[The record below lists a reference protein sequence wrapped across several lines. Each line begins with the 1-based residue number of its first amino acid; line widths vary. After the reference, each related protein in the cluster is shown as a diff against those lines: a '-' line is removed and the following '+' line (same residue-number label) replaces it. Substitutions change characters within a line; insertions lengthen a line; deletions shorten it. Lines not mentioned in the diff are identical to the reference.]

1 MVWTCSSGIPD
12 ESPFTRTIR
21 QSTQTQCVGVIRSGV
36 MSDTDSPFVADP
48 IAKQCGRSMGDTEC
62 GPRPVA
68 VEVDTDGGWV
78 AVVVGAINRDDV
90 ATCHAEESRTGG
102 DANFGGV
109 LRNWGRGDGLE
120 FVAVETGIRTVCHDC
135 VDVLRVITGKVDRA
149 GSACLPDVL
158 EEVRVCDLLGQA
170 YVCALW
176 DVLCV
181 VDAAIVVG

>member
-12 ESPFTRTIR
+12 ESPFTRTMR
-21 QSTQTQCVGVIRSGV
+21 QSTQTQCVGVMGSGV

-48 IAKQCGRSMGDTEC
+48 VAEEVGGSMSDAEC
-62 GPRPVA
+62 GSHPVA
-68 VEVDTDGGWV
+68 VEVDTHGLPWAV
-78 AVVVGAINRDDV
+78 AVDHDDM
-90 ATCHAEESRTGG
+90 ATRHAEESRAGG

-120 FVAVETGIRTVCHDC
+120 FVAVENGIRTVCHDC
-135 VDVLRVITGKVDRA
+135 VYVLRVITGKVDRA

-158 EEVRVCDLLGQA
+158 GEIWVRDLLGQA

-181 VDAAIVVG
+181 VHAAIVVG